1 MADRAFTTLI
11 PDIASSAPGCP
22 QPTILRELRK
32 AAIKVCERTLLWRH
46 VEPKFNLSP
55 GAFEYGYNKPQNADV
70 HVVFEA
76 MMNGQPLNRLTL
88 EEALYMYP
96 QWADLFNGYS
106 PDVAWSETT
115 KSPYNSNPFNTV
127 ELNDANTYATLEE
140 LDSATATDLLLQE
153 SGDSILLETSPGN
166 RANSA
171 INVLYARAGLSGTF
185 NVFKPTLAD
194 CSSPR
199 TICQITTDKFIVLPS
214 PDDAKLYSM
223 RMFYA
228 LKPKRDANGMEEHI
242 FDELEDII
250 VHATLQQ
257 LLVMPNTA
265 WTDRELAAYHA
276 RQFVSTAAERR
287 ARANL
292 SNMRGAM
299 TARSPKFA

>member
-1 MADRAFTTLI
+1 M
-11 PDIASSAPGCP
+11 
-22 QPTILRELRK
+22 LREIRK
-32 AAIKVCERTLLWRH
+32 AAIRACERTLLWRH

-55 GAFEYGYNKPQNADV
+55 GAFEYGYNKPQNTDV
-70 HVVFEA
+70 HVVFDA
-76 MMNGQPLNRLTL
+76 MCDGQPLEKLTL
-88 EEALYMYP
+88 EEALTRYP
-96 QWADLFNGYS
+96 QWADVFSGYA

-115 KSPYNSNPFNTV
+115 KSPFNSNPYNSV
-127 ELNDANTYATLEE
+127 EFNDANTYATLEE

-199 TICQITTDKFIVLPS
+199 TISQVTPDKFIVLPS
-214 PDDAKLYSM
+214 PDDAKIYSM

-228 LKPKRDANGMEEHI
+228 LKPTRNADGMEEHI
-242 FDELEDII
+242 LDELEDVI
-250 VHATLQQ
+250 VHGALQE
-257 LLVMPNTA
+257 LLFMPNVTWA
-265 WTDRELAAYHA
+265 DRELASYHA
-276 RQFVSTAAERR
+276 RQFLLRISERR

-292 SNMRGAM
+292 SNMRGSM